1 MLSMS
6 YKIRYDM
13 TKRNEAIAILTG
25 GGPAPGMNTV
35 VGSVA
40 KTFLQKGYSVIGLHK
55 GFTGLFREAPAT
67 ENITFLKADEIF
79 NLAGSFLRMSRFKPS
94 DEDFE
99 KRFNWQFFT
108 ENNIKLL
115 VTIGG
120 DDTASTANRVAKFL
134 EEKRH
139 PIANIHVPK
148 TIDNDLP
155 LPDCAPTFGYESAK
169 DKGAVIAR
177 AVYVDARTSGNWFV
191 MSAMGRSAGHL
202 AFGIGEACHYPMI
215 VIPEMFDK
223 TEITVEKIVN
233 LVISSIIKRKIMGMD
248 YGAAVISEGVF
259 HALSDEEI
267 RKSGIHFTYDE
278 HGHPE
283 LGKVSK
289 AHIFNEM
296 IEMKLKELGLKV
308 KSRPVE
314 LGYEIRCQTPIAYDL
329 TYCSELGIGVHKLF
343 AEGKTGCMVY
353 VDSEGNVSP
362 LYLKDLQDPTTGKI
376 PPRLVDI
383 NSDKFTSVVEN
394 ILNAVT
400 PADYEAAKQYVA
412 NPEEYDFHKILNWK

>member
-1 MLSMS
+1 M
-6 YKIRYDM
+6 K
-13 TKRNEAIAILTG
+13 EAIAILTG

-40 KTFLQKGYSVIGLHK
+40 KTFLRKGYRVIGLHE
-55 GFTGLFREAPAT
+55 GYTGLFNPSPRTVDIDYPM
-67 ENITFLKADEIF
+67 ADGIF
-79 NLAGSFLRMSRFKPS
+79 NQGGSFLQMSRFKPT
-94 DEDFE
+94 DADFE
-99 KRFNWQFFT
+99 NNFNLKFFT
-108 ENNIKLL
+108 DNNVKLL
-115 VTIGG
+115 VTVGG
-120 DDTASTANRVAKFL
+120 DDTASTANRIAKFL
-134 EEKRH
+134 EAKKY

-155 LPDCAPTFGYESAK
+155 LPKGTPTFGYESAK

-191 MSAMGRSAGHL
+191 LAAMGRSAGHL

-215 VIPEMFDK
+215 VIPEMFNK

-267 RKSGIHFTYDE
+267 RKSGVHFTYDE

-296 IEMKLKELGLKV
+296 IEKKLKELGIKV

-329 TYCSELGIGVHKLF
+329 TYCSVSACTSSSPRARRAAWFTWIRR
-343 AEGKTGCMVY
+343 ATSRRSTSRTCKTPRRARFRPVWWT
-353 VDSEGNVSP
+353 SSRTSSRRWWRTSSTPSP
-362 LYLKDLQDPTTGKI
+362 RQTTK
-376 PPRLVDI
+376 PPRLM
-383 NSDKFTSVVEN
+383 SRTPRSTTS
-394 ILNAVT
+394 T
-400 PADYEAAKQYVA
+400 R
-412 NPEEYDFHKILNWK
+412 F

>member
-1 MLSMS
+1 MWAASPRRS
-6 YKIRYDM
+6 S
-13 TKRNEAIAILTG
+13 A
-25 GGPAPGMNTV
+25 
-35 VGSVA
+35 
-40 KTFLQKGYSVIGLHK
+40 KGYRVIGLHE
-55 GFTGLFREAPAT
+55 GYTGLFNPSPRTVDIDYPM
-67 ENITFLKADEIF
+67 ADGIF
-79 NLAGSFLRMSRFKPS
+79 NQGGSFLQMSRFKPT
-94 DEDFE
+94 DADFE
-99 KRFNWQFFT
+99 NNFNLKFFT
-108 ENNIKLL
+108 DNNVKLL
-115 VTIGG
+115 VTVGG
-120 DDTASTANRVAKFL
+120 DDTASTANRIAKFL
-134 EEKRH
+134 EAKKY

-155 LPDCAPTFGYESAK
+155 LPKGTPTFGYESAK

-191 MSAMGRSAGHL
+191 LAAMGRSAGHL

-215 VIPEMFDK
+215 VIPEMFNK

-267 RKSGIHFTYDE
+267 RKSGVHFTYDE

-296 IEMKLKELGLKV
+296 IEKKLKELGIKV

-314 LGYEIRCQTPIAYDL
+314 LGYEIRCQTPIALRPDL
-329 TYCSELGIGVHKLF
+329 LLGVGYRRAQAPSPRARRAAWSTWIP
-343 AEGKTGCMVY
+343 
-353 VDSEGNVSP
+353 EGNVSP
-362 LYLKDLQDPTTGKI
+362 LYLKDLQDPATGKI

-383 NSDKFTSVVEN
+383 NSGSVHFGGR
-394 ILNAVT
+394 
-400 PADYEAAKQYVA
+400 
-412 NPEEYDFHKILNWK
+412 EYSQRHHAGRLRGGQEVCGQPRGVRLPQDPQLEIGLPKGI

>member
-1 MLSMS
+1 M
-6 YKIRYDM
+6 K
-13 TKRNEAIAILTG
+13 EAIAILTG

-40 KTFLQKGYSVIGLHK
+40 KTFLQKGYTVIGLN
-55 GFTGLFREAPAT
+55 GGYSGLFNPNPNTVEISFPM
-67 ENITFLKADEIF
+67 ADDIF
-79 NLAGSFLRMSRFKPS
+79 NRGGSFLQMSRFKPT
-94 DEDFE
+94 DNDFE
-99 KRFNWQFFT
+99 NNFNLDFFIK
-108 ENNIKLL
+108 NNIKLL
-115 VTIGG
+115 VTVGG
-120 DDTASTANRVAKFL
+120 DDTASTANRIAKFL
-134 EEKRH
+134 EAKQY

-155 LPDCAPTFGYESAK
+155 LPAGTPTFGYESAK
-169 DKGAVIAR
+169 NSGAVIAR

-191 MSAMGRSAGHL
+191 VAAMGRSAGHL

-215 VIPEMFDK
+215 VIPEMFNK

-233 LVISSIIKRKIMGMD
+233 LVVSSIIKRKITGMD
-248 YGAAVISEGVF
+248 YGAAMISEGVF
-259 HALSDEEI
+259 HELSDEEI
-267 RKSGIHFTYDE
+267 KKSGVSFSYDD

-296 IEMKLKELGLKV
+296 LEKKLKEIGVKV

-314 LGYEIRCQTPIAYDL
+314 IGYEVRCQTPAAFDL
-329 TYCSELGIGVHKLF
+329 TYCSELGMGVYKLF
-343 AEGKTGCMVY
+343 ADGKTGCMVF

-362 LYLKDLQDPTTGKI
+362 LYLKDLQDATTGKI

-383 NSDKFTSVVEN
+383 NSDKVKAVIDN
-394 ILNAVT
+394 ILSYVT
-400 PADYEAAKQYVA
+400 EADYEAAKAYVP
-412 NPEEYDFHKILNWK
+412 NPEAYDFNKILNW